1 MKGLLYKNFISCR
14 IWFLLFGFMLI
25 MLGIYGFMFGD
36 IAVTNARLTGSGSE
50 TFIGLMTLLYFFLFA
65 LVISLCPEIFKAD
78 EKVITYSFYFSVPQS
93 AKGLIQSKYYFLL
106 LVDLGTLFASFLM
119 DTVLMLKMGEYA
131 VSNLTTCITLF
142 SSILI
147 FMSINIP
154 FLVRYGSKANKE
166 KASLYILIF
175 FSIIAIYGMFGD
187 ISFLFTENILLAIIE
202 YLHSPKMIF
211 LTSLTPYVAVIM
223 YYLSYRISL
232 KLYRKGVEC
241 YDQ

>member
-1 MKGLLYKNFISCR
+1 MKGLLYKNFMSCR
-14 IWFLLFGFMLI
+14 LAFAGLGFMI
-25 MLGIYGFMFGD
+25 ISYGIILFCIAD
-36 IAVTNARLTGSGSE
+36 VAVTNLRLTGEGTE
-50 TFIGLMTLLYFFLFA
+50 MFTAIWTFFYFLFFMMILTLYA
-65 LVISLCPEIFKAD
+65 ELFKAD
-78 EKVITYSFYFSVPQS
+78 EKTITYSFYFSTPQS
-93 AKGLIQSKYYFLL
+93 ATGLIQSKYFFLL
-106 LVDLGTLFASFLM
+106 LLDLGVLFACFLM
-119 DTVLMLKMGEYA
+119 DTVLMLKMEEYA

-142 SSILI
+142 STLLI

-187 ISFLFTENILLAIIE
+187 ISFFFTENILLAIIE